1 MRFTL
6 VLFASM
12 LTLPRGS
19 YGTSLTPLPNDGTLL
34 LRQCQ
39 TTIKVMDAAGN
50 APEKDLLPAQFCGD
64 YIKGYADALI
74 AAKDICVSDDVS
86 NGAMVRAYSSF
97 MQQHSDFLKRYQG
110 DGVRAAL
117 KLNYS
122 CGKRTSGH

>member
-1 MRFTL
+1 MRSTL
-6 VLFASM
+6 VLFASV
-12 LTLPRGS
+12 LTLSTGS
-19 YGTSLTPLPNDGTLL
+19 YGTSVAPLPRDGALL

-39 TTIKVMDAAGN
+39 TTISVMDAAGN
-50 APEKDLLPAQFCGD
+50 ALEKDILPAQFCGD

-86 NGAMVRAYSSF
+86 NGAMVRDYSSF
-97 MQQHSDFLKRYQG
+97 MQQHPDFLRRYQG

-122 CGKRTSGH
+122 CDKRASGH